1 MVAVDQLK
9 LRQPQQ
15 IAGMIDALCSALLCH
30 LAVLPEEGRQL
41 QLLQMVFQQHRRPLA
56 HDLLPD
62 TSVM

>member
-1 MVAVDQLK
+1 MMAVDQLK

-41 QLLQMVFQQHRRPLA
+41 QLLQMVLQQHRRSLT
-56 HDLLPD
+56 HDLPPD